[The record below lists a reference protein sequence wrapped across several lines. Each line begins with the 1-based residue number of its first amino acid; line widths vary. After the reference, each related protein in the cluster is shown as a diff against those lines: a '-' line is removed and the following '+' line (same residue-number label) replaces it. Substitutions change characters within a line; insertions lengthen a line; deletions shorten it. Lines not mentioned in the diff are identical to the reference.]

1 MLVEPAQSDTR
12 SDKKNLSDK
21 QFAGLERLK
30 CIIRSSFMYRDYVG
44 LGRFHYTYFNNQSVV
59 QKYRK

>member
-1 MLVEPAQSDTR
+1 MSDEAECAQPHHCIILRSTVEPAQSDTR

-30 CIIRSSFMYRDYVG
+30 CIIRCSFMYRDYVG
-44 LGRFHYTYFNNQSVV
+44 SR
-59 QKYRK
+59 